1 MGLPSQ
7 GKSKRLPQK
16 TKKLERSSSLL
27 ITTNT
32 LHCSE
37 KISRNPRTQ
46 LPLLRLLTASFK
58 KSRSLLIKCL
68 LRQRKPSLLL
78 PSHWTTHRFSKMKLM
93 KLSKKLK
100 TLLLKRAEKSQKKR
114 NLEMVTARAMIVN
127 ARAMI
132 VSAKATIV
140 NAKAEIALV
149 LLMTLNLRDGLTTLS
164 SLRINSLMKAKN
176 ATDINGIK
184 LKTSCQASATEL
196 HSFTSA
202 RPKI

>member
-1 MGLPSQ
+1 MG
-7 GKSKRLPQK
+7 
-16 TKKLERSSSLL
+16 SSSLL

-32 LHCSE
+32 LHDSE

-46 LPLLRLLTASFK
+46 LLLLRLLTASFK

-68 LRQRKPSLLL
+68 LRQRKPSLIL
-78 PSHWTTHRFSKMKLM
+78 PSHWTTHRFSKMRLM
-93 KLSKKLK
+93 KLFKKLK
-100 TLLLKRAEKSQKKR
+100 TLLLKRAEKSQTKR

-127 ARAMI
+127 A
-132 VSAKATIV
+132 
-140 NAKAEIALV
+140 KAEIALV
-149 LLMTLNLRDGLTTLS
+149 LVLPMTLNLRDGLTPLS
-164 SLRINSLMKAKN
+164 TLRINSLMKAKN